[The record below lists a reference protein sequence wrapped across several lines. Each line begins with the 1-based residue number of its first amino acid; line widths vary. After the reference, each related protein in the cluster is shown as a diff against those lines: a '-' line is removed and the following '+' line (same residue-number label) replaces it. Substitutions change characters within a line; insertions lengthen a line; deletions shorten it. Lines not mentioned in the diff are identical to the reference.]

1 MVWFKNFNLLSYEL
15 LSQCSALQSL
25 LSWALSFYFLH
36 SELPW
41 QQLPLIL
48 SFSLLIIRRVSFWLL
63 KFSPFYLKTLIY
75 LISNIHL
82 PSVQISFETPAAWGE
97 RARAGARERASAC
110 AHARDCSALP
120 NLLHHTPLSLPCFLL
135 LCCRGKE
142 EQEYKTILTPVLSLC
157 CNCIQ
162 PHLKTDG
169 VLSIGSCFIFVM
181 DQPSKCWFC
190 SAGAVGCFDGFFSRR
205 DRYLPLKSS
214 LLRVREPSGFLLS
227 LCLHLRLSSPV
238 MAFRGGPARKPLK
251 AVPSIFSA
259 HSLSDVLENIPNYRL
274 IAIRCSKPVLIF
286 SCLRI

>member
-97 RARAGARERASAC
+97 RARAGARVRASAC
-110 AHARDCSALP
+110 AHARARMRVRATVLRCLICSITHP
-120 NLLHHTPLSLPCFLL
+120 FPFLVS
-135 LCCRGKE
+135 
-142 EQEYKTILTPVLSLC
+142 Y
-157 CNCIQ
+157 
-162 PHLKTDG
+162 
-169 VLSIGSCFIFVM
+169 
-181 DQPSKCWFC
+181 C
-190 SAGAVGCFDGFFSRR
+190 SVAGARKN
-205 DRYLPLKSS
+205 KST
-214 LLRVREPSGFLLS
+214 
-227 LCLHLRLSSPV
+227 
-238 MAFRGGPARKPLK
+238 KP
-251 AVPSIFSA
+251 F
-259 HSLSDVLENIPNYRL
+259 
-274 IAIRCSKPVLIF
+274 
-286 SCLRI
+286 